1 MARKGGNPDLVKY
14 RFTSGSERAK
24 KAQIRSVEVQKQKHS
39 VFKTVRAIVDD
50 PAPDSIVND
59 AIIQFW
65 KMRGIP
71 RSKITPMMAELTPIY
86 AKAVREADMFVLER
100 IYKLLGLAF
109 ESTKENNV
117 NIALS
122 NAEDKPLKHDLSGGL
137 SIEFIEV
144 TPEPVEENEQVQ
156 V

>member
-50 PAPDSIVND
+50 PAPDSIVNE
-59 AIIQFW
+59 AIITFW

-86 AKAVREADMFVLER
+86 AKAVREADIFVLER
-100 IYKLLGLAF
+100 IYKILGLSF

-117 NIALS
+117 SVALS
-122 NAEDKPLKHDLSGGL
+122 NADDKPLQHDISGGL
-137 SIEFIEV
+137 AIEFVEV
-144 TPEPVEENEQVQ
+144 KPEPVEANEQEPV
-156 V
+156 

>member
-14 RFTSGSERAK
+14 RFTSEKAK
-24 KAQIRSVEVQKQKHS
+24 LAQKRSTEVQKQKHS
-39 VFKTVRAIVDD
+39 VFKTVRSIVDD

-59 AIIQFW
+59 AIIAFW

-86 AKAVREADMFVLER
+86 AKAVRECDMFVLER
-100 IYKLLGLAF
+100 IYKLLGLSF
-109 ESTKENNV
+109 ESTKEQNV
-117 NIALS
+117 TVALS
-122 NAEDKPLKHDLSGGL
+122 NAEDKPLKHDISGGL
-137 SIEFIEV
+137 AIEFVEV
-144 TPEPVEENEQVQ
+144 QPEPVEENEQVQ

>member
-14 RFTSGSERAK
+14 RFTSEKAK
-24 KAQIRSVEVQKQKHS
+24 IAQKRSTEVQKQKHS
-39 VFKTVRAIVDD
+39 VFKTVRSIVDD

-100 IYKLLGLAF
+100 IYKLLGLSF